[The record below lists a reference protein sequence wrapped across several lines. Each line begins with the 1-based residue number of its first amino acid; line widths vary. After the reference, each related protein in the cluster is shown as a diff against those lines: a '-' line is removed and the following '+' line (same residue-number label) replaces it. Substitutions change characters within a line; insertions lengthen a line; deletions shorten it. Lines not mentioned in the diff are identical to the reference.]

1 MRQRWSTFSLAA
13 AVFSAL
19 LTAAPITVNAQEIVV
34 EDAWVRATLPGQMAT
49 AAFMTITAKNKE
61 ATLVGASSL
70 IAGISEIHEMK
81 MAAGVMRMLA
91 LADGLALT
99 ANKPVE
105 LTPGGYHI
113 MMFDL
118 KRAVVA
124 GEQVPLTL
132 TLVDANGEKQSV
144 QVSAQVR
151 RLGVNSDM
159 PADHGN
165 GHGHGHGE
173 GMKH

>member
-13 AVFSAL
+13 AAFSVL
-19 LTAAPITVNAQEIVV
+19 LTAAPTTVNAQEIVV

-49 AAFMTITAKNKE
+49 AAFMKITAKSKE
-61 ATLVGASSL
+61 ATLVGASSS
-70 IAGISEIHEMK
+70 IAAISEIHEMK
-81 MAAGVMRMLA
+81 MAAGVMRMRA
-91 LADGLALT
+91 LADGLAL
-99 ANKPVE
+99 AVNKPVE
-105 LTPGGYHI
+105 LTPGGHHI

-132 TLVDANGEKQSV
+132 TLVDANGEKQRV

-151 RLGVNSDM
+151 RLGVSNDM

-165 GHGHGHGE
+165 SDSHGE